1 MKQKSGIF
9 YIFGIIA
16 WAFITVIF
24 GYGLSQTGI
33 HEGFSYLLGMII
45 FWVGM
50 YVLMKSE
57 SNSDEND

>member
-1 MKQKSGIF
+1 MKEKLGIF
-9 YIFGIIA
+9 YIAIIIG

-33 HEGFSYLLGMII
+33 HEGFSYFLGMII

-57 SNSDEND
+57 RKDDEND